1 MCTGTDGTGFGSSGT
16 SGSFSDK
23 IIAASSVLSAVGNL
37 REGKQGAAMYGFR
50 ANQAEADAA
59 AERGAAA
66 VRATKIRKAGVVAQ
80 AEVRGGYAGSGIDVN
95 TGTPLVVAEKLER
108 NIGEDAIA
116 QLLTG
121 ERKAAQLT
129 QAATLDRMSASNT
142 ITSSRFAAAKSLLS
156 GVAASM
162 DSGTKRDKWIRAQQ
176 LDFQRTKKA
185 EFASG
190 GGFADGEF

>member
-16 SGSFSDK
+16 SGTWSDK
-23 IIAASSVLSAVGNL
+23 IIAASSVLSTVANL
-37 REGKQGAAMYGFR
+37 REGKQAADLYGFR

-66 VRATKIRKAGVVAQ
+66 VRASKIRKAGVQAQ
-80 AEVRGGYAGSGIDVN
+80 SEVKAGYGGSGIDVN
-95 TGTPLVVAEKLER
+95 SGTPLAVGEKLER

-121 ERKAAQLT
+121 ERKAAQLKQ
-129 QAATLDRMSASNT
+129 QAVLDRSSAAGA
-142 ITSSRFAAAKSLLS
+142 ITSSRLAATRSLLG

-162 DSGTKRDKWIRAQQ
+162 DSSTKRDKWIRAQQ
-176 LDFQRTKKA
+176 VDFQRTKKA
-185 EFASG
+185 EFVSG
-190 GGFADGEF
+190 GGFDDAGM